1 MNAWRRLE
9 SGILVPDPVAGE
21 WNRVAKNR
29 YVAHVDMLGMSGL
42 ILKNPKLA
50 WEAVS
55 KMTQAKKKKLS
66 DSFTVGN
73 RHSFFKDHV
82 AAFTF
87 SDTILLFTKSDDAD
101 DLRAILMV
109 CLELFAQ
116 VLHGSIPVRIGV
128 AHGQFVFNGDE
139 GLFVGPPL
147 VHAYRQGEAAQ
158 WIGAVLDKTVADGA
172 RKLQPEF
179 LSYDR
184 LPLVVDW
191 DVPVKPGGTEL
202 HPVLSWPR
210 SHRKNFA
217 VALPISVE
225 DFYRAFV
232 QLFGPWSSLRSEDRR
247 KYENTVSFV
256 NATLGYRSALRPSK
270 TLSKQK

>member
-1 MNAWRRLE
+1 MHEWRRLE
-9 SGILVPDPVAGE
+9 SGIFVPDPVAGE
-21 WNRVAKNR
+21 WGRVAKNR

-42 ILKNPKLA
+42 MLKDPKLA
-50 WEAVS
+50 WAAVS
-55 KMTQAKKKKLS
+55 KMAQAKERIFGLS
-66 DSFTVGN
+66 STVGG
-73 RHSFFKDHV
+73 RRVILKDHV

-101 DLRAILMV
+101 DLRAVLMV

-128 AHGQFVFNGDE
+128 AHGHFVFNGDE

-147 VHAYRQGEAAQ
+147 VNAYRLGEAAQ
-158 WIGAVLDKTVADGA
+158 WIGAVLDTIVADRT

-179 LSYDR
+179 LSHGDC

-191 DVPVKPGGTEL
+191 EVPVKSGGTES

-210 SHRKNFA
+210 SHRHNFTIA
-217 VALPISVE
+217 PPLTV
-225 DFYRAFV
+225 DGFYRAFV
-232 QLFGPWSSLRSEDRR
+232 QFFGPWSSLRPEDRG
-247 KYENTVSFV
+247 KYEITVNFI
-256 NATLGYRSALRPSK
+256 NAMLRSDENRTASSK
-270 TLSKQK
+270 L

>member
-1 MNAWRRLE
+1 MNEWRRLE
-9 SGILVPDPVAGE
+9 SGIFVPDPMAGE
-21 WNRVAKNR
+21 WDRVATNR

-42 ILKNPKLA
+42 TLKNPKLA

-55 KMTQAKKKKLS
+55 KMTQAKKRRLS

-73 RHSFFKDHV
+73 RHVFFKDHV

-87 SDTILLFTKSDDAD
+87 SDTILLFTKGDDAD
-101 DLRAILMV
+101 DLRAMLII

-116 VLHGSIPVRIGV
+116 VLHGSIPVRVGV

-147 VHAYRQGEAAQ
+147 VHAYCLGEGAQ
-158 WIGAVLDKTVADGA
+158 WIGAVLDQTVAERG

-179 LSYDR
+179 LSYGDC

-191 DVPVKPGGTEL
+191 EVPVKSGETEL

-210 SHRKNFA
+210 SHRRNFTI
-217 VALPISVE
+217 VPPINVDE
-225 DFYRAFV
+225 FYRAFV
-232 QLFGPWSSLRSEDRR
+232 QLFGPWSSLRPEDRR
-247 KYENTVSFV
+247 KYENTVNFV
-256 NATLGYRSALRPSK
+256 NSMLGNDIDP
-270 TLSKQK
+270 